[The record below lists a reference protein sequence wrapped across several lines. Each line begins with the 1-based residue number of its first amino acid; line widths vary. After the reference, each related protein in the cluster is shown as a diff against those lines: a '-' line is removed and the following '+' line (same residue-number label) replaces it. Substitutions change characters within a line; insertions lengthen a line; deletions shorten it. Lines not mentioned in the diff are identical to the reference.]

1 MNPAFSFDGIDV
13 IGVFIVLF
21 IVFTVI
27 LCLYFY
33 DKRRELAWKIVI
45 HQAIEKNSDNGM
57 EKPKKA
63 GKVVQFRR
71 PED

>member
-1 MNPAFSFDGIDV
+1 LNPAFSFDGIDV
-13 IGVFIVLF
+13 IGAFIVLLVAF
-21 IVFTVI
+21 VVI

-33 DKRRELAWKIVI
+33 DKRRELAWKTVI
-45 HQAIEKNSDNGM
+45 HQAIEKNS
-57 EKPKKA
+57 EKKPEKA

>member
-1 MNPAFSFDGIDV
+1 LSPAFSFSGIDV
-13 IGVFIVLF
+13 IGVFIVLL
-21 IVFTVI
+21 IAFTVI

-33 DKRRELAWKIVI
+33 DKRRELAWKTSI
-45 HQAIEKNSDNGM
+45 HQAIEKNSDK
-57 EKPKKA
+57 KPEKA

>member
-1 MNPAFSFDGIDV
+1 MSPAFSFTGINV
-13 IGVFIVLF
+13 IGAFIILF
-21 IVFTVI
+21 VAFAVA

-33 DKRRELAWKIVI
+33 DKRRELGWKTSI
-45 HQAIEKNSDNGM
+45 HQAIEKNSDK
-57 EKPKKA
+57 KPEKA

>member
-1 MNPAFSFDGIDV
+1 LIPAFSFDGIDV
-13 IGVFIVLF
+13 IGAFIVLLVAF
-21 IVFTVI
+21 AVI

-33 DKRRELAWKIVI
+33 DKRRELAWKTVI
-45 HQAIEKNSDNGM
+45 QQAIEKNCDKKP
-57 EKPKKA
+57 EKE

>member
-1 MNPAFSFDGIDV
+1 MIPSFSFDGFGV
-13 IGVFIVLF
+13 IGAFIVLLTAF
-21 IVFTVI
+21 VVI

-33 DKRRELAWKIVI
+33 DKRRELAWKTVI
-45 HQAIEKNSDNGM
+45 QQAIEKNCDKKP
-57 EKPKKA
+57 EKE

>member
-1 MNPAFSFDGIDV
+1 LSPAFSFSGIDV

-21 IVFTVI
+21 VAFNVI
-27 LCLYFY
+27 LCFYFY
-33 DKRRELAWKIVI
+33 DKRRELGWKTSI
-45 HQAIEKNSDNGM
+45 HQAIEKNSDK
-57 EKPKKA
+57 KPEKA

>member
-1 MNPAFSFDGIDV
+1 MSPAFSFSGINV
-13 IGVFIVLF
+13 IGAFIILF
-21 IVFTVI
+21 VAFVVA

-33 DKRRELAWKIVI
+33 DKRRELAWKTGI
-45 HQAIEKNSDNGM
+45 HQAIEK
-57 EKPKKA
+57 KPEKA

>member
-1 MNPAFSFDGIDV
+1 MSPAFSFSGIDV

-21 IVFTVI
+21 AAFSVI
-27 LCLYFY
+27 LCFYFY
-33 DKRRELAWKIVI
+33 DKRRELGWKTSI
-45 HQAIEKNSDNGM
+45 HQAIEKNSDK
-57 EKPKKA
+57 KPEKA

>member
-1 MNPAFSFDGIDV
+1 MSPAFSFSGIDV

-21 IVFTVI
+21 VAFNVI
-27 LCLYFY
+27 LCFYFY
-33 DKRRELAWKIVI
+33 DKRRELGWKTSI
-45 HQAIEKNSDNGM
+45 HQAIEKNSDK
-57 EKPKKA
+57 KPEKA

>member
-1 MNPAFSFDGIDV
+1 MSPAFSFSGIDV

-21 IVFTVI
+21 VAFNVI
-27 LCLYFY
+27 LCFYFY
-33 DKRRELAWKIVI
+33 DKRRELDWKTGIN
-45 HQAIEKNSDNGM
+45 QAIEKNSDK
-57 EKPKKA
+57 KPEKA

>member
-1 MNPAFSFDGIDV
+1 MNPAFSFSGIDV

-21 IVFTVI
+21 VAFSVI
-27 LCLYFY
+27 LCFYFY
-33 DKRRELAWKIVI
+33 DKRRELGWKTSI
-45 HQAIEKNSDNGM
+45 HQAIEKNSDK
-57 EKPKKA
+57 KPEKA